1 MSEESKPVDVLEAQM
16 TAISD
21 THKNLAGLIEKAARV
36 QSDLLSAGFQEFS
49 DALGE
54 PFSAMSTAAEKL
66 QELLHRVEIER
77 NRIRNEE

>member
-1 MSEESKPVDVLEAQM
+1 MSEESKPVDVLEAQI

-21 THKNLAGLIEKAARV
+21 THTNLAGLIEKLVRV
-36 QSDLLSAGFQEFS
+36 QSELLSAGFPEFS
-49 DALGE
+49 DVIGG

-66 QELLHRVEIER
+66 QELLHEIEIER